1 MHWEVRLLRGRFALQ
16 IPRIMKAVGAVS
28 EQLGAMMS
36 SSGTSSIAAAYDP
49 DKVATVCQGLKE
61 VQEC

>member
-1 MHWEVRLLRGRFALQ
+1 MKLLRGCFALQ
-16 IPRIMKAVGAVS
+16 IPRIMKAVGELS
-28 EQLGAMMS
+28 EQLSEMMS
-36 SSGTSSIAAAYDP
+36 SSGTSSNAAAYNP